1 MKLHLK
7 NPPAKSGGKI
17 SIDSFWQ
24 VWADA
29 SNFTNSGPGFLM
41 GRSNAIATT
50 ISSWISRKQSDQWQA
65 VDYVELAKAFYMETL
80 PEASIMEGSLRN
92 CSHRTYPTPR
102 SGTSACACC
111 AKRCWRFQPWSAWKN
126 LRKFWVRACG
136 SFSRTRSA
144 SERSWV
150 TSLAWRSSSWRF
162 STEVFLLS
170 TCFKRLLRF
179 ARPALS
185 SWPGP
190 RMSSTTMPA
199 APWNFQNYLQQP
211 QASAPSTQ
219 PFVPHLPRRIW
230 RSYLPKISLAL
241 SNSCMITTNTKSVT
255 TWCVDS
261 YPIGAARFRLGILL
275 LFLTFHLLQKM
286 CQMFLLVL
294 LKARKKISSE
304 TFRNGNFSED
314 SLWSWL

>member
-7 NPPAKSGGKI
+7 NPPAKSGGKF

-80 PEASIMEGSLRN
+80 PEASIMEGSLRD

-102 SGTSACACC
+102 SGTSAGACLRQTLL
-111 AKRCWRFQPWSAWKN
+111 AISAMKRMKKFAQILSSPHVAASA
-126 LRKFWVRACG
+126 G
-136 SFSRTRSA
+136 PG
-144 SERSWV
+144 
-150 TSLAWRSSSWRF
+150 
-162 STEVFLLS
+162 
-170 TCFKRLLRF
+170 
-179 ARPALS
+179 ARPSGVEWPPWRGGQVAGDSRQKFFGLNLFQKVAS
-185 SWPGP
+185 SCTSCTFFVAWAEDVLNDNAC
-190 RMSSTTMPA
+190 STLKFPK
-199 APWNFQNYLQQP
+199 L
-211 QASAPSTQ
+211 SAPSTQ

-261 YPIGAARFRLGILL
+261 YLIGAARFRLGILL
-275 LFLTFHLLQKM
+275 LFLNFHLLQKM
-286 CQMFLLVL
+286 CQMFFLVL

>member
-162 STEVFLLS
+162 STEVFCSQLVS
-170 TCFKRLLRF
+170 KGCFVLHVLHFLRGLG
-179 ARPALS
+179 RECPQ
-185 SWPGP
+185 
-190 RMSSTTMPA
+190 R
-199 APWNFQNYLQQP
+199 QCLQHLEISKTICNSP
-211 QASAPSTQ
+211 K
-219 PFVPHLPRRIW
+219 HLPHQP
-230 RSYLPKISLAL
+230 SLSFPISRVV
-241 SNSCMITTNTKSVT
+241 SDEVT
-255 TWCVDS
+255 FQKFRW
-261 YPIGAARFRLGILL
+261 RFRTL
-275 LFLTFHLLQKM
+275 
-286 CQMFLLVL
+286 
-294 LKARKKISSE
+294 A
-304 TFRNGNFSED
+304 
-314 SLWSWL
+314 W